1 MQISCSHCQARYSLS
16 DDEIAGLTRSVFVC
30 ASCKTYIKITLCPHC
45 NSSYSISFRASRDER
60 YRLRCRRCENFFMVD
75 FPAIQ
80 DGMEAG
86 PRPVVSP
93 APVRTAQAIA
103 PARAEHRN
111 DPPVIQDFI
120 EPRLRQTIPADTVR
134 APGPVAQ
141 ALADRRPA
149 VTAIPASAAPPAPVS
164 EKLLSPLVREARP
177 KTSAPVIMEQGPA
190 QNRVVFK
197 GLTFRD
203 FSLKEL
209 AAVALSALTRVK
221 LVTAASGIFVSVMLL
236 LAVNRLG
243 LSTLTA
249 GSPAPEI
256 LRLALYFAPA
266 ALLFVVYIFTASL
279 IARATL
285 DNVFSG
291 RNGGAARMISF
302 AAVSL
307 PQVCVN
313 SALLLLLGNTVIL
326 LIGNIPLV
334 GPVAYSLLFIPAYL
348 VSIMLIVVLVVG
360 AWFYPPIIAYREPG
374 IFKNTLHLYHFIKR
388 HNLGLIPAALT
399 LFTVTGFLCGVAYL
413 LHWGAFSITLKL
425 SRALL
430 PSDTGRIFAS
440 VPGAFM
446 KISDLLQGSPDRGV
460 FVSVIEDLLF
470 SHHVGGALLGIALV
484 AISLTLFSAALSFTA
499 TLSTHVYL
507 MMERDLDLDDRKK
520 IRMLLVIV
528 LLLAGA
534 LLVKKLL
541 W

>member
-45 NSSYSISFRASRDER
+45 NSSYSISFRASKDER

-80 DGMEAG
+80 DPMEAG
-86 PRPVVSP
+86 PRPVVP
-93 APVRTAQAIA
+93 AAHVRTAPAVA
-103 PARAEHRN
+103 PARAEYRN
-111 DPPVIQDFI
+111 GPPVLPDTIEARPRQAIPATAAVRAAAPAAPAFSERRAAEPAIQAPPVIMR
-120 EPRLRQTIPADTVR
+120 E
-134 APGPVAQ
+134 
-141 ALADRRPA
+141 RP
-149 VTAIPASAAPPAPVS
+149 
-164 EKLLSPLVREARP
+164 SPLPVREVRP
-177 KTSAPVIMEQGPA
+177 RVVTPEPGLA
-190 QNRVVFK
+190 QNKVVFK

-236 LAVNRLG
+236 LAANRLG

-249 GSPAPEI
+249 GSSAPEI
-256 LRLALYFAPA
+256 VRLALYFAPA
-266 ALLFVVYIFTASL
+266 MLLFLIYIFTASL

-285 DNVFSG
+285 DHVFTG
-291 RNGGAARMISF
+291 ADGGAPRMLSF
-302 AAVSL
+302 AAGSL

-348 VSIMLIVVLVVG
+348 ISIMLIIVLVVG

-374 IFKNTLHLYHFIKR
+374 IFKNTLHLYHFIRR

-399 LFTVTGFLCGVAYL
+399 LFTVTGFLCGIAYL
-413 LHWGAFSITLKL
+413 LHWGAFSLTLKL
-425 SRALL
+425 SRVLL